1 MSNGVKRLLIII
13 SAVVVLGSAAL
24 ICAAFVGT
32 GGSLHAFSESSAN
45 STQTVTY
52 LQMLGVMAPKYS
64 KVVLWRGKEEHIIT
78 DQNKIQSLLSGLAKN
93 KLVRQPDGAK
103 PKSQWK
109 YRLEFWAADDTG
121 VFSFTDTGDFRKD
134 PKCSIPGSAGYYL
147 PQYPDMIGRLL
158 DSYCR
163 EILGAG

>member
-1 MSNGVKRLLIII
+1 MPNGVKRLLIIL

-32 GGSLHAFSESSAN
+32 GGLLHVFSASSA
-45 STQTVTY
+45 SSAQTVTY
-52 LQMLGVMAPKYS
+52 SQMLGVMAPKYS
-64 KVVLWRGKEEHIIT
+64 KVVLWRSEEKHIIT

-93 KLVRQPDGAK
+93 KLIKQPDGKK

-147 PQYPDMIGRLL
+147 PENPNMIGRLL

-163 EILGAG
+163 EVLGAG